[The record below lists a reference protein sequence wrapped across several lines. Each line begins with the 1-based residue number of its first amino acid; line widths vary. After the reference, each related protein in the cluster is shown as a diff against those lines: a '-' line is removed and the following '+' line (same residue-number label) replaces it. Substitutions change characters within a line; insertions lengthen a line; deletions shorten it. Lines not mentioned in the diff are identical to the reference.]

1 MHKVVI
7 ERPRW
12 NPGRGKH
19 GRRAN
24 LPDELLPKF
33 GGIKHPHTCRKGLT
47 DLLGPLKRWLQA
59 QVGRPWNDVY
69 SEACAVIKSDSVIRV
84 HVKTHL
90 LEFVQRNTFMHD
102 GQASYVD
109 TGRGVIR
116 PVLSEKFVR
125 RTFYVHPETGLWEQI
140 EPVSRKH
147 WNAERYRERD
157 ERWWIRRNL
166 ALQQIRGLWF
176 ECFYEVVPVDV
187 RFKAYDHALERVVSR
202 SELTRHDKQYL
213 LCKSKRQLSRRKL
226 RRYNLRNV
234 HVVGAQSLVGYTH
247 DRFKTA
253 LRISVASPRIRC
265 CHSPGFDFLHV
276 RIAAFAEQADAR
288 FVRFI
293 GMLFEDRLAIVGKN
307 LHDSPINK
315 YP

>member
-12 NPGRGKH
+12 NPGRGKR

-24 LPDELLPKF
+24 LLDELLPKF
-33 GGIKHPHTCRKGLT
+33 EGIKRPHACRKGLT
-47 DLLGPLKRWLQA
+47 DLLGPLKRWLQS
-59 QVGRPWNDVY
+59 QVGRPWNEVY
-69 SEACAVIKSDSVIRV
+69 SEACAVIKSDSVIQA

-102 GQASYVD
+102 GQASYLD

-116 PVLSEKFVR
+116 PVLSEKFFR
-125 RTFYVHPETGLWEQI
+125 RAFYVHPETGLLEQI
-140 EPVSRKH
+140 EPVSRKQ

-176 ECFYEVVPVDV
+176 ECFHEGVPVDV

-226 RRYNLRNV
+226 RCYNLRNV
-234 HVVGAQSLVGYTH
+234 HVVGAQSLVGYSH

-253 LRISVASPRIRC
+253 LRISAGRRFWVIGHCRLAVQIRLRV
-265 CHSPGFDFLHV
+265 SA
-276 RIAAFAEQADAR
+276 RIAQSGRAIVLSKSPLAR
-288 FVRFI
+288 FMDFRKH
-293 GMLFEDRLAIVGKN
+293 L
-307 LHDSPINK
+307 
-315 YP
+315 